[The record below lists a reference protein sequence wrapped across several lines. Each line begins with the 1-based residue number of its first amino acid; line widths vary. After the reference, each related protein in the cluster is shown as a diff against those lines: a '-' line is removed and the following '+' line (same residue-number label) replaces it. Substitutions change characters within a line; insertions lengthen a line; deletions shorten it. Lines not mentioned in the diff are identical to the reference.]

1 MAIFTEGIDEELD
14 QDGPDLDQDAQG
26 LDQDVPDD
34 DGDVESE
41 AEADGGNWINTPLN
55 KYSL

>member
-1 MAIFTEGIDEELD
+1 VVHVFQSKLAIFTEGIDEELD

-41 AEADGGNWINTPLN
+41 AEADGGN
-55 KYSL
+55 